1 MIRFMLP
8 SCIPEVAA
16 IESACFSDPW
26 SPKLLEDSLQNSW
39 NHFWV
44 AQEETSEVILG
55 YAALSLIAG
64 EGEIQRI
71 AVLPDARRRGIAREL
86 MAAMESFVKE
96 NQGEAL
102 TLEVRRGNE
111 AARNLYK
118 SCGFAKEAIR
128 KGYYRRPTE
137 DAIIMWKRGI

>member
-1 MIRFMLP
+1 MICFMR
-8 SCIPEVAA
+8 SCHIPEVAA
-16 IESACFSDPW
+16 IEQICFSDPW
-26 SPKLLEDSLQNSW
+26 SARLLEDSLQNSW

-44 AQEETSEVILG
+44 AEEDTLGTVLG

-71 AVLPDARRRGIAREL
+71 AVLPVARRQGTAREL
-86 MAAMESFVKE
+86 MAAMERFVRE

-102 TLEVRRGNE
+102 TLEVRQGNR

-118 SCGFAKEAIR
+118 SCGFAEEAIR
-128 KGYYRRPTE
+128 KGYYRHPAE
-137 DAIIMWKRGI
+137 DAVIMWKREI

>member
-1 MIRFMLP
+1 MIRFML
-8 SCIPEVAA
+8 SSHIPEVAS
-16 IESACFSDPW
+16 IERICFSDPW
-26 SPKLLEDSLQNSW
+26 SPKVLEDSLENSW

-44 AQEETSEVILG
+44 AQEEISEIILG

-71 AVLPDARRRGIAREL
+71 AVLPAARRRGIARKL
-86 MAAMESFVKE
+86 MEAMESFAKE

-111 AARNLYK
+111 GARNLYK
-118 SCGFAKEAIR
+118 SCGFAEEAIR

-137 DAIIMWKRGI
+137 DAVIMWKREI